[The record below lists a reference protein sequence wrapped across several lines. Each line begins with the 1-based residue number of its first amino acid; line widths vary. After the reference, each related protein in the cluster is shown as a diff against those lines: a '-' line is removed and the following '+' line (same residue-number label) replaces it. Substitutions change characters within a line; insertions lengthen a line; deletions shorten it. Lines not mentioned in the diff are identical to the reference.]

1 MTYTISGDTSLG
13 EVLGLQFAGQQGIA
27 TRQNDD
33 GSWELVS
40 WPAGLG
46 SPPTQQQ
53 VATWAAGIDTLRAT
67 ASRNSVKSRLR
78 DNTADR
84 VLLRA
89 VVKVLMS
96 SLIEARATI
105 NDLRAAMVNAT
116 SLADLKTRATA
127 VAPLTNRNWQ
137 QALTA
142 AEQVIDAGQAEE

>member
-1 MTYTISGDTSLG
+1 MRYTLPDGISLG
-13 EVLGLQFAGQQGIA
+13 ELLGFQFNHSPGVC

-33 GSWELVS
+33 GSWELTA

-46 SPPTQQQ
+46 SQPTQQQ
-53 VATWAAGIDTLRAT
+53 VTTWAAGIDTLRAT
-67 ASRNSVKSRLR
+67 AARNNVKGRLR
-78 DNTADR
+78 DNDPSR

-96 SLIEARATI
+96 SLVEARTTI

-127 VAPLTNRNWQ
+127 VAPLANRNWQ
-137 QALTA
+137 HALTA